1 MPVQWE
7 GLRVSAI
14 VLHPL
19 LLLFCVGFVLFISTF
34 VGYRLALITGIN
46 EDAYRHE
53 HIVVLRE
60 GLFVLLALLLGF
72 MVAMVLPRF
81 DQRRD
86 LELEEAHSISA
97 TWLQARAL
105 PEPQRQRSLQLLREY
120 LAVRCRFSG
129 STLANQTALNANTE
143 QTKVLQEQ
151 LWHQFLE
158 VEKQN
163 QTVVTGTYERTLSEM
178 IGVPEKRLA
187 AFENRVPAAVW
198 IIILVVAAFQ
208 SFITGYSMKRKIWLS
223 LTVTPIVIAIV
234 ISLIADLDDPHSGLI
249 RVEQN
254 SMNRLASELT
264 EH

>member
-1 MPVQWE
+1 MS
-7 GLRVSAI
+7 GIL
-14 VLHPL
+14 LHPFL
-19 LLLFCVGFVLFISTF
+19 LLLCSGFVLFFSTF

-97 TWLQARAL
+97 AWLQAQAL

-120 LAVRCRFSG
+120 VTVRRQFSG
-129 STLANQTALNANTE
+129 STLGNPAALNANTE
-143 QTKVLQEQ
+143 QTKALQEQ
-151 LWHQFLE
+151 LWHQYLE
-158 VEKQN
+158 VEQQN
-163 QTVVTGTYERTLSEM
+163 QTVVVATYGRTLSEM

-208 SFITGYSMKRKIWLS
+208 SFITGYSMKRKIWFS
-223 LTVTPIVIAIV
+223 LTVTPIVIAVV
-234 ISLIADLDDPHSGLI
+234 IALIADLDDPHSGLI

-254 SMNRLASELT
+254 SMNRVANELV
-264 EH
+264 ER